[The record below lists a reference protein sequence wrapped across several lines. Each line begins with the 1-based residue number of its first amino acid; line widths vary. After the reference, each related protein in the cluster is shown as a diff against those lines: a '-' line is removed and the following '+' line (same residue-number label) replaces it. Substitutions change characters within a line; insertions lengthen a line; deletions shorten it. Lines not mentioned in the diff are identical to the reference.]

1 LKMMS
6 TDIANFEQLE
16 DLFTRLASP
25 GIRPGLERVG
35 RLLDLLGNPE
45 SKFPAVHVVGTN
57 GKGSTAAFTERMLRE
72 SGYRTALYTSPHLE
86 SPSERLL
93 LNGEA
98 LPVEEWAECARII
111 EDTMIEDRELTGDPP
126 TFFELVTA
134 AAFMLCEREG
144 VEIAVVEAGLGGR
157 LDATNMLKDVRLTL
171 VTSIS
176 MDHTEFLGDTIEL
189 IAKEKFAVMRSG
201 VPAIFSGNPPELSHL
216 FFDTA
221 SRLGAVPLVVDEVCA
236 ADNVHSLPG
245 SLSYTCTLRLDD
257 GACRGREWLSCP
269 ALEIRTRLA
278 GLHQV
283 ENSSLAV
290 SGAFLLSSQF
300 GGLTCESIVTGVS
313 RTEWPGRFEI
323 VDDSPVTILDGAHNT
338 GGVARLVENI
348 KSMYAGRT
356 VGLVYGCMKDKPYNE
371 CLSMLREAGSR
382 LWCTQVPG
390 NPRSAA
396 AETLARAAIEA
407 GWGQDDVL
415 ALPDPIEA
423 LREARLASEVA
434 VCCGSLY
441 LVGFTRPRLRRLLEE
456 GAV

>member
-1 LKMMS
+1 MKKMS
-6 TDIANFEQLE
+6 AGTADFEQLE
-16 DLFTRLASP
+16 DLFSRLASP

-86 SPSERLL
+86 SPAERLL
-93 LNGEA
+93 LNGET

-134 AAFMLCEREG
+134 AAFLLCERNG

-189 IAKEKFAVMRSG
+189 IAKEKFAVMRRG
-201 VPAIFSGNPPELSHL
+201 VPSVFSGNPPDLCRL
-216 FFDTA
+216 FIDTA
-221 SRLGAVPLVVDEVCA
+221 SSLGALPFVLDEVCA
-236 ADNVHSLPG
+236 TDDVHSLPG
-245 SLSYTCTLRLDD
+245 CLSYTCTFRLDD
-257 GACRGREWLSCP
+257 GACRGREWLRRP
-269 ALEIRTRLA
+269 ELEIRTRLA

-300 GGLTCESIVTGVS
+300 EGVTCESIAAGVLK
-313 RTEWPGRFEI
+313 TEWPGRFEI

-371 CLSMLREAGSR
+371 CLSMLREVGSR
-382 LWCTQVPG
+382 LWCTQIPD
-390 NPRSAA
+390 NPRSAT
-396 AETLARAAIEA
+396 AETLARAAMEA
-407 GWGQDDVL
+407 GWRQDEVL
-415 ALPDPIEA
+415 PLADPIEA
-423 LREARLASEVA
+423 IREARHASEVV

-441 LVGFTRPRLRRLLEE
+441 LVGFARPRLRRLLEE